1 MALRI
6 NLYHEIEKAR
16 QMQRRDPL
24 KLSIYGLGAIAACF
38 AIFYFIQLG
47 RNHVVHRELSAAQAK
62 FRKIEPRAKAAKKL
76 EDELNLEIKKSE
88 AIAQKME
95 KRFYWAPVLEQ
106 LSQVVPREVQITRVV
121 GDVTGDKARKCA
133 IMIDGISTGSD
144 PRRTAEELRTAIA
157 EKFGP
162 SYHSVSSTF
171 KTLDDGTELVM
182 LDGKQ
187 LPTAT
192 FAINVLLT
200 TGEEAPVAPPRRK

>member
-1 MALRI
+1 MALHI

-16 QMQRRDPL
+16 QLQRRDPL
-24 KLSIYGLGAIAACF
+24 KLSMYGLSGIAACF
-38 AIFYFIQLG
+38 ALYYFIELG
-47 RNHVVHRELSAAQAK
+47 RNHSLRHELGRAQAQ
-62 FRKIEPRAKAAKKL
+62 FRQIEPKAKAAKKL
-76 EDELNLEIKKSE
+76 EDEINQEIKKSE
-88 AIAQKME
+88 AIGHRIE

-106 LSQVVPREVQITRVV
+106 LAQVVPREVQITRVI
-121 GDVTGDKARKCA
+121 GDVTGDKTRKCA
-133 IMIDGISTGSD
+133 LTIDGISTGVD

-162 SYHSVSSTF
+162 NFHSVTSTF
-171 KTLDDGTELVM
+171 KTLDEGSELVM

-200 TGEEAPVAPPRRK
+200 TGEEAAPVQPRRK